1 MTCPEIFSNITN
13 MSKQT
18 KHTKKEVELAK
29 LVLKALDYLNYYS
42 GKTDL
47 VFNMQKEMKD
57 ILGVTTH
64 KELEELMLNSF
75 LL

>member
-1 MTCPEIFSNITN
+1 

-29 LVLKALDYLNYYS
+29 LALKALDYLNYYS

>member
-1 MTCPEIFSNITN
+1 

-18 KHTKKEVELAK
+18 KYTKKEVELAK
-29 LVLKALDYLNYYS
+29 LVLKALDNLNFYS
-42 GKTDL
+42 DKTDL
-47 VFNMQKEMKD
+47 VFDMQEELKD

-64 KELEELMLNSF
+64 KELEGLMLNFF